1 MKKHV
6 RKEGRGFVAV
16 GQTIVLAVALSLA
29 AHAEDPCTR
38 LPDLCFPPR
47 GLPLQRR
54 NLCLGWSSRP
64 RNRAGGEQD
73 ARVPVPVCLFV
84 PM

>member
-47 GLPLQRR
+47 GLPLQRTES
-54 NLCLGWSSRP
+54 LSSVTSR
-64 RNRAGGEQD
+64 
-73 ARVPVPVCLFV
+73 
-84 PM
+84 